1 MLLFSKNK
9 TRQLE
14 VQRLLT
20 RIINAN
26 SRSLDALR
34 EGPRGELRVDLAL
47 VVIVVPSIDD
57 RPDREQAF
65 ATVTREVSS
74 VGMSLVL
81 SEKLDVSE
89 VFLVLEVEREM
100 RYVRAE
106 VRHQGSLGAGLWQAG
121 VQLTEIITPGDYP
134 ELKPLKI

>member
-9 TRQLE
+9 PRQLE
-14 VQRLLT
+14 VQRLLKK
-20 RIINAN
+20 IINAN

-34 EGPRGELRVDLAL
+34 EGPRGELRVDLSM
-47 VVIVVPSIDD
+47 VVIVVPSVND
-57 RPDREQAF
+57 RPDRSQAF

-81 SEKLDVSE
+81 SEKLDVSDL
-89 VFLVLEVEREM
+89 FLVLEVEREM

-106 VRHQGSLGAGLWQAG
+106 VRHQGPLGAGLWQAG
-121 VQLTEIITPGDYP
+121 VQLTEIVALGDYP
-134 ELKPLKI
+134 ELQPLKI

>member
-20 RIINAN
+20 KIINAN

-47 VVIVVPSIDD
+47 VVIVVPCIDD
-57 RPDREQAF
+57 HPNREQAF

-100 RYVRAE
+100 KYVRAE
-106 VRHQGSLGAGLWQAG
+106 VRHQGPLGAGLWQAG
-121 VQLTEIITPGDYP
+121 VQLTEIITPGEYP
-134 ELKPLKI
+134 ELRTLKF